1 MFNLLQE
8 SRYDDCKDVVDVV
21 MTRKIRY
28 LLAKRRRL
36 QKKIEEAKDV
46 SFNYVS
52 ALTCKNSIWNEN

>member
-1 MFNLLQE
+1 
-8 SRYDDCKDVVDVV
+8 

-52 ALTCKNSIWNEN
+52 ALTYKNSIWNEN